1 MSDDWLYKYSEAQ
14 ANLENAQSRL
24 SRLETFY
31 NEIIEMTINHDV
43 VRSIDGNE
51 YASVSPK
58 RISEAL
64 AKVTPRWYEERNV

>member
-1 MSDDWLYKYSEAQ
+1 MSDDWLYKYSETQ

-24 SRLETFY
+24 NKLETFY

-43 VRSIDGNE
+43 VRSTNGNE

-64 AKVTPRWYEERNV
+64 VKVNPKWYEERNV